1 MQIKLNNNLATSYQ
15 KQNHNVMLTKIKLG
29 LSSHVQ
35 DIHGKL
41 K

>member
-1 MQIKLNNNLATSYQ
+1 MQIKLNNNLYQ
-15 KQNHNVMLTKIKLG
+15 KQNHNVILTKNKLG
-29 LSSHVQ
+29 MISHVQ